1 MYHNRLLHFTLKKE
15 LGEIYI
21 SIFLRSFAIS
31 LIGVF
36 IPIYLLKEVGVSF
49 NQLLIYYII
58 TFITLAFAY
67 PISAKLCSKFG
78 VKHIILL
85 SVPFYIIF
93 YFLLYNLLNYE
104 ISIYL
109 LGFVLGLG
117 DGLFWYAYSA
127 DFAKCSDKKHRTE
140 EVRFW
145 FIVASLIGIVAPFI
159 GGYLLSL
166 SNFYILFGL
175 VIILFIF
182 SIVPLLMSK
191 DIVLGHDFTISDI
204 IKKEN
209 FENFFL
215 YYLQGV
221 RGVIVG
227 IFWPLFIFFILEEY
241 FSLGLIISGAALVS
255 SISVWFVANYIDK
268 INKVKF
274 SEVGTLIDGI
284 ITFFR
289 SFVRDFL
296 QITAV
301 TILGGITSYV
311 VDISMSALGF
321 DQANKTDVGGF
332 LIFREMVFTLGRLSL
347 LLAILLIGLDSIASL
362 KLGFFILAGLSI
374 VQNYT
379 H

>member
-1 MYHNRLLHFTLKKE
+1 MNHYKLLHFTLKGG

-36 IPIYLLKEVGVSF
+36 IPIYLLREIGVSF
-49 NQLLIYYII
+49 SQLLIYYII

-145 FIVASLIGIVAPFI
+145 YIIASLIGIVAPFI
-159 GGYLLSL
+159 GGYLLSML
-166 SNFYILFGL
+166 NFYILFGL

-182 SIVPLLMSK
+182 SIIPLLMSK
-191 DIVLGHDFTISDI
+191 EMILGHDFTVSDV
-204 IKKEN
+204 IKREN

-215 YYLQGV
+215 YYLQGM
-221 RGVIVG
+221 RGVVVG
-227 IFWPLFIFFILEEY
+227 IFWPLLIFFILEEY

-255 SISVWFVANYIDK
+255 SISVWFVAGYIDK
-268 INKVKF
+268 INRIKF
-274 SEVGTLIDGI
+274 SKVGTLIDGI
-284 ITFFR
+284 VTFFR
-289 SFVRDFL
+289 SFAKNFL
-296 QITAV
+296 QITGI

-311 VDISMSALGF
+311 VDISLSALGF

-347 LLAILLIGLDSIASL
+347 LLVVLLIGLSPIASL

-379 H
+379 R